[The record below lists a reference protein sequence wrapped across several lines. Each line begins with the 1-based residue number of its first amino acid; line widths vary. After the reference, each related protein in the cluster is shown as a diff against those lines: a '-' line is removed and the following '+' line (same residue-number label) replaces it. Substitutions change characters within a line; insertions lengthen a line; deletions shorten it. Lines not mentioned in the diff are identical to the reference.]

1 MLVRRELAHREELED
16 AALDLVEAGVLGL
29 EDRARGR
36 HVEPVVGEHVPR
48 DLEQVLD
55 VGARDVVLGRAR
67 RHLAHARQLLLRDRA
82 DLVGHLAVFDLLAQ
96 VVDLG
101 VVVLLAE
108 LLLDLAHAIA
118 QHALAV
124 GAARLALELG
134 ADVGLEPEH
143 GRLALERRDDPLEA
157 LHRVG
162 LDEQRGQIVALE
174 LEVRHRR
181 IDELVGIDDRLDLRA
196 RQLAARLLVLG
207 CPCRPSCRGSL
218 ACASVTTASR

>member
-1 MLVRRELAHREELED
+1 MLYSGDDDAIWLIRDSCFLAT
-16 AALDLVEAGVLGL
+16 
-29 EDRARGR
+29 ARTSSR
-36 HVEPVVGEHVPR
+36 
-48 DLEQVLD
+48 
-55 VGARDVVLGRAR
+55 
-67 RHLAHARQLLLRDRA
+67 
-82 DLVGHLAVFDLLAQ
+82 HLAVFDLLAKL
-96 VVDLG
+96 VDLG

-162 LDEQRGQIVALE
+162 LDEQRGEVVALE

-196 RQLAARLLVLG
+196 GQLALG
-207 CPCRPSCRGSL
+207 AAPCPCRARRAISL